1 MEKYGPH
8 ASSPADRIDTT
19 ALLKHGIEAALSRHA
34 TYAKGG
40 IIEHR
45 IIYPLDFYSYRTVRW
60 GGVKGSGRSSAIAKL
75 ARPGDMIIVASVPC
89 RNKMATLL
97 VENGKSDND
106 ITILDADE
114 FMDKIFAKLPEEP
127 PQILNKRLEVH
138 SAGDE
143 GIRRVFVD
151 DVMLI
156 CPRFQKNMHG
166 TQIPAFVPAVMR
178 YACHCSAPQ
187 PVVIL
192 VGI

>member
-8 ASSPADRIDTT
+8 ASSPGDRIDTT
-19 ALLKHGIEAALSRHA
+19 ALLKTQIDAALNKHA
-34 TYAKGG
+34 TYAKAG

-45 IIYPLDFYSYRTVRW
+45 ITYPLDFYSYRTVRY
-60 GGVKGSGRSSAIAKL
+60 GGPKGTGKSSAIARL
-75 ARPGDMIIVASVPC
+75 ARPGDMIIVATVPC

-127 PQILNKRLEVH
+127 PAILNKRHEVH

-151 DVMLI
+151 DVFLI
-156 CPRFQKNMHG
+156 CPRFQKMVHG
-166 TQIPAFVPAVMR
+166 QPVPAFVPAVLR
-178 YACHCSAPQ
+178 YGCHCSYPQ
-187 PVVIL
+187 PIIVL
-192 VGI
+192 VAL